1 MPDELNVSNDTKK
14 LIERNSHN
22 MTPWC
27 YPYLTDV
34 TPCTPRIASTHLLT
48 H

>member
-22 MTPWC
+22 MTP
-27 YPYLTDV
+27 
-34 TPCTPRIASTHLLT
+34 
-48 H
+48 